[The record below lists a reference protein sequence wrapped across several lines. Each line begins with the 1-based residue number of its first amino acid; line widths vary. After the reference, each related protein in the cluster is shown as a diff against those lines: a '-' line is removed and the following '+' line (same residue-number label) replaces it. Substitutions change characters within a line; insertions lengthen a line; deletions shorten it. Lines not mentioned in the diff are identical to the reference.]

1 MRTSSSKFKQNSNLL
16 FQRLRRAA
24 FLVGLSALASSLLA
38 FSPSAK
44 DSPSFVDLSLLISPE
59 YPVTWPSNWPFFQ
72 INPYL
77 RLGPLSAY
85 NSEILTIDGNTG
97 TQLDFPPHSV
107 PAPDTKL
114 PNAGPLGLAFSD
126 RTPAWQFVGEACV
139 LDVTNFLDKAPNG
152 RSSLIPKELVVEW
165 EKQHRPLGF
174 GDIVLFRS
182 GYTDKYYLPF
192 PAGRRFV
199 AEPLEGKTPAW
210 PDPEP
215 KTMDYLGSRG
225 VISAGTDS
233 PSMGPIPDLAEPTH
247 YAGLKHGMIWT
258 ESATG
263 LGNLPA
269 TGAFYCVLAPKHTGG
284 ATSEVEP
291 SLSLKG
297 GWQNS

>member
-1 MRTSSSKFKQNSNLL
+1 MRSSSSKFKRNSNLL
-16 FQRLRRAA
+16 FQRPRRAA
-24 FLVGLSALASSLLA
+24 LLVGLSALASSLLTL
-38 FSPSAK
+38 SPSAK

-139 LDVTNFLDKAPNG
+139 VDATRFLDKAPNG

-174 GDIVLFRS
+174 GDVVLFRS

-199 AEPLEGKTPAW
+199 AEPLEGKSPGW

-225 VISAGTDS
+225 VMSSGTDS

-258 ESATG
+258 ESVTG
-263 LGNLPA
+263 LGTFQPPGRFIA
-269 TGAFYCVLAPKHTGG
+269 SWRQSMRGG
-284 ATSEVEP
+284 DERES
-291 SLSLKG
+291 SLRYR
-297 GWQNS
+297 